1 MEGIMMDKKKMKTAY
16 KVKENVVDFLEIPR
30 EIALDIPK
38 IILSGRNNIFIE
50 NYKGIMLFE
59 NNEMKI
65 RTGIGLLSISG
76 RDLIIKEITSEN
88 MSVKGEIKSIGF
100 DNN

>member
-1 MEGIMMDKKKMKTAY
+1 MMDKKKMKTAY

-38 IILSGRNNIFIE
+38 IILSGSNNIFIE